1 MNDDNIDT
9 LASRLDEGV
18 ANELSLL
25 LDDGGGV
32 DGVSSQVGVGH
43 WLVDGGNNRGNTWD
57 IVVGVVVVR
66 TVVCGGIEE
75 RWVSLS
81 LALDEGVSNEVSLL
95 LDDGGGVDGVSSQV
109 GVGDWLVDG
118 GNNWSN
124 PGNVVVGVV
133 VVGAVVGWGEEE
145 GWVSISVTLGKSVI
159 LQGLDSATLSS
170 DAVVWGVKAALGND
184 GTSGGGV
191 DVGIG
196 VGIGISGSGSEED
209 LWVSFGF
216 PLVQAANSD
225 G

>member
-57 IVVGVVVVR
+57 IVVGVVVIR

-95 LDDGGGVDGVSSQV
+95 LDDGGGLDWVSSQV

>member
-1 MNDDNIDT
+1 M
-9 LASRLDEGV
+9 
-18 ANELSLL
+18 
-25 LDDGGGV
+25 
-32 DGVSSQVGVGH
+32 GVGH
-43 WLVDGGNNRGNTWD
+43 WLVDGGNNWG
-57 IVVGVVVVR
+57 
-66 TVVCGGIEE
+66 
-75 RWVSLS
+75 
-81 LALDEGVSNEVSLL
+81 
-95 LDDGGGVDGVSSQV
+95 
-109 GVGDWLVDG
+109 
-118 GNNWSN
+118 N

>member
-95 LDDGGGVDGVSSQV
+95 LDDGGGLDWVSSQV